1 MNASQFVLSLI
12 RASGGKVQ
20 GRTLL
25 QKRGYFVSLLTGLS
39 PSLGYQA
46 HYYGPYS
53 STLDG
58 TVTQMK
64 NLGFIEEGTTGFGVV
79 SGGFEMRRYDYSLTE
94 DGEKVLQPFSKSTE
108 YHAIE
113 AAVRKIREAGD
124 PDYVELSI
132 AAKAFFILQKQQK
145 AMTAAE
151 LLKEATKFNW
161 NIPEHSLGRAV
172 AFLTAVGLTA
182 G

>member
-1 MNASQFVLSLI
+1 
-12 RASGGKVQ
+12 
-20 GRTLL
+20 
-25 QKRGYFVSLLTGLS
+25 
-39 PSLGYQA
+39 
-46 HYYGPYS
+46 
-53 STLDG
+53 
-58 TVTQMK
+58 MK
-64 NLGFIEEGTTGFGVV
+64 NHGFIEEGTTGFGVV

-94 DGEKVLQPFSKSTE
+94 DGEKVLQPFSKSAE
-108 YHAIE
+108 YRAIE
-113 AAVRKIREAGD
+113 AAVRKIQEAGD

-145 AMTAAE
+145 GMTAAE
-151 LLKEATKFNW
+151 LMKEATKFNS